1 MKKRIFLCCLAAI
14 IFFGCKENG
23 KKGTKGQVIA
33 EMDKKTEA
41 YSAYMMKVLEYNQAI
56 GK

>member
-14 IFFGCKENG
+14 IFFGCNENG
-23 KKGTKGQVIA
+23 KK
-33 EMDKKTEA
+33 
-41 YSAYMMKVLEYNQAI
+41 KVLEYNQAI